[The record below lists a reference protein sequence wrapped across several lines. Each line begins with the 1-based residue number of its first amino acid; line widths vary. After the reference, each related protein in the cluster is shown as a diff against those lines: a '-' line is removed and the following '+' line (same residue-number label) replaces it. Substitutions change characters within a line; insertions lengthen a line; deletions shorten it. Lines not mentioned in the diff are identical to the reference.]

1 MDPREYPLR
10 SAPFEV
16 SAVRVQ
22 NGSPHRLAETA
33 LFFLFRFS
41 IFAKLAKE
49 VPDEPRGR
57 RRAAR
62 FAAPP
67 SLHQYTTIENNDHY

>member
-22 NGSPHRLAETA
+22 NGSAQRLAETG
-33 LFFLFRFS
+33 FFF
-41 IFAKLAKE
+41 FAKLAKE
-49 VPDEPRGR
+49 VPDGPPGR

-67 SLHQYTTIENNDHY
+67 SLHQYTTIQNNDHY

>member
-1 MDPREYPLR
+1 MDPRESPLR

-22 NGSPHRLAETA
+22 NGSAQRLAETA
-33 LFFLFRFS
+33 LYFYFL

-49 VPDEPRGR
+49 VPDGPPGR

-67 SLHQYTTIENNDHY
+67 SLHQYTIIEKNDNY

>member
-22 NGSPHRLAETA
+22 NGSAQRLAETA
-33 LFFLFRFS
+33 LFL

-49 VPDEPRGR
+49 VPDGPPGR

-67 SLHQYTTIENNDHY
+67 SLHQYTTIENNNDHY